1 MGNYRKLTQV
11 MVLLTVSCVAVY
23 ADDVIIPGADLG
35 KSGTL
40 PPLEENLSAIQVPSG
55 FSVSVAG
62 DWEEQQKSFT
72 ALKQGFILAIL
83 LMYMIMASQYESLS
97 DPFYILFAVPL
108 GMMGVIGVFV
118 FTDTTLNVQSFIG
131 IVVLSGIVVNNAIV
145 LVDYINQLRRRFPER
160 PVNELIIQAATR
172 RFRPILMTTLT
183 TVLAMIPIALGW
195 GEGGELQAPMAR
207 VVVSGLI
214 AGTTITLLAIP
225 LIYQTCTAPAAKKRS
240 QNKEAP
246 LQEPLIGEPVKSS

>member
-1 MGNYRKLTQV
+1 M
-11 MVLLTVSCVAVY
+11 
-23 ADDVIIPGADLG
+23 
-35 KSGTL
+35 
-40 PPLEENLSAIQVPSG
+40 
-55 FSVSVAG
+55 
-62 DWEEQQKSFT
+62 
-72 ALKQGFILAIL
+72 
-83 LMYMIMASQYESLS
+83 
-97 DPFYILFAVPL
+97 
-108 GMMGVIGVFV
+108 
-118 FTDTTLNVQSFIG
+118 
-131 IVVLSGIVVNNAIV
+131 
-145 LVDYINQLRRRFPER
+145 
-160 PVNELIIQAATR
+160 NELIIQAATR